1 MQTWNARRQVGMSAD
16 VDILKQQILE
26 LQSQLAFQED
36 AIQSL
41 DRALAQQ
48 QHEMLV
54 MRRQLELLRQH
65 QLQQAEDNGAG
76 PDGNPA
82 NELPPHY

>member
-1 MQTWNARRQVGMSAD
+1 MPAD
-16 VDILKQQILE
+16 IDTLKKQILE

-36 AIQSL
+36 AVQSL

-48 QHEMLV
+48 QDEILV
-54 MRRQLELLRQH
+54 MRRQLELLHQG
-65 QLQQAEDNGAG
+65 QLQQAADNGAG

>member
-1 MQTWNARRQVGMSAD
+1 MSAD
-16 VDILKQQILE
+16 VDSLKKQILE

-36 AIQSL
+36 AVQSL

-48 QHEMLV
+48 QGEMLV
-54 MRRQLELLRQH
+54 MRRQLELLRQY
-65 QLQQAEDNGAG
+65 QLQQTEDSAG

>member
-1 MQTWNARRQVGMSAD
+1 MLAD
-16 VDILKQQILE
+16 VDLLKKQILE

-36 AIQSL
+36 AVQSL

-65 QLQQAEDNGAG
+65 QLEQTEDSGAAL
-76 PDGNPA
+76 DGDPA

>member
-1 MQTWNARRQVGMSAD
+1 MSAD
-16 VDILKQQILE
+16 VDILKKQILE

-36 AIQSL
+36 AVQSL
-41 DRALAQQ
+41 DQALAQQ

>member
-1 MQTWNARRQVGMSAD
+1 MSAD
-16 VDILKQQILE
+16 VDSLKKEILE

-36 AIQSL
+36 AVQSL

-48 QHEMLV
+48 QHEILV

-65 QLQQAEDNGAG
+65 QLQQTEDSGAG
-76 PDGNPA
+76 SDGNPA

>member
-1 MQTWNARRQVGMSAD
+1 MPAD
-16 VDILKQQILE
+16 IDTLKKQILE

-36 AIQSL
+36 AVQSL

-48 QHEMLV
+48 QDEILV
-54 MRRQLELLRQH
+54 MRRQLELLHQG
-65 QLQQAEDNGAG
+65 QLQQAADNDAG

>member
-1 MQTWNARRQVGMSAD
+1 
-16 VDILKQQILE
+16 
-26 LQSQLAFQED
+26 
-36 AIQSL
+36 
-41 DRALAQQ
+41 
-48 QHEMLV
+48 MLV

-76 PDGNPA
+76 PDGNLA

>member
-1 MQTWNARRQVGMSAD
+1 MLAD
-16 VDILKQQILE
+16 VDLLKKQILE

-36 AIQSL
+36 ALQSL

-54 MRRQLELLRQH
+54 MRRHLELLRQH
-65 QLQQAEDNGAG
+65 QLEQTEVSGPA
-76 PDGNPA
+76 PDGDPA